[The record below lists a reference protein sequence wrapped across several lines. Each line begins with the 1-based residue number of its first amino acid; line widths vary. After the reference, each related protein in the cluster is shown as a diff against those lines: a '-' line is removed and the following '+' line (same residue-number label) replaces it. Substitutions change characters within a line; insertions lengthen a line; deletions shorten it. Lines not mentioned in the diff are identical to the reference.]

1 MEFTPEGEIV
11 ENNELFREV
20 FDYTSKQIKNTTIWQ
35 YFPKEDHEKLQTI
48 WDDVSSGKPF
58 QGQLRMINRQ
68 KEEKWFRI
76 TLSAV
81 NDMYGEVA
89 KIILLAQD
97 VTKEKQMEI
106 ETEKQTE
113 QLRIQEEKLRKAG
126 EELAKKLD
134 EAKLEMKNQ
143 FKEIETVKIRN
154 ERTLEGALDAIVTIN
169 QGGVIEFFNKA
180 AEDLWKMKRDEVIG
194 QHVRKLFSPETIMN
208 DDFVARYTKPDEEK
222 IVGVRTEVKIQNS
235 DRRRSFRSVSPV

>member
-1 MEFTPEGEIV
+1 
-11 ENNELFREV
+11 
-20 FDYTSKQIKNTTIWQ
+20 
-35 YFPKEDHEKLQTI
+35 
-48 WDDVSSGKPF
+48 
-58 QGQLRMINRQ
+58 
-68 KEEKWFRI
+68 
-76 TLSAV
+76 
-81 NDMYGEVA
+81 
-89 KIILLAQD
+89 
-97 VTKEKQMEI
+97 
-106 ETEKQTE
+106 
-113 QLRIQEEKLRKAG
+113 
-126 EELAKKLD
+126 
-134 EAKLEMKNQ
+134 MKNQ

-235 DRRRSFRSVSPV
+235 DGEEVSVLFLLSEAKVNNEHTYTAFIQQIEVELF